1 MKNLI
6 TILFL
11 SLSISAYSQALFS
24 KRMKSVTDSGFCIDC
39 GDIKVEKDSAQFA
52 KLLTFITSHNY
63 INKTKGTVKFQVL
76 IDSVGSGR
84 VLSHTDT
91 TNSVLVQ
98 NIVHSLN
105 AFKGWKPA
113 STNSKLEPLVSVV
126 VAMEISNDKITG
138 DIQRAQESNDQ
149 LLTEKNSGT
158 FNNIAAPALTKH
170 KSRLNRVL
178 SISFGS
184 YGSNDLVSSVM
195 SAIGFSL
202 YERSGQLQPK
212 NSLIPLKG
220 QPYDPFNYNRNL
232 PSINFERNQ
241 TNQFWLAPLTIII
254 KSTEQ

>member
-6 TILFL
+6 TIFFL
-11 SLSISAYSQALFS
+11 STISISGYSQAIFP
-24 KRMKSVTDSGFCIDC
+24 KRVKSVSDAGFCLDC
-39 GDIKVEKDSAQFA
+39 GDIKAEKDNAQFT
-52 KLLTFITSHNY
+52 KLLNFISSHNY

-113 STNSKLEPLVSVV
+113 STNSKVEPLVSVV
-126 VAMEISNDKITG
+126 LAMEISNDKITG
-138 DIQRAQESNDQ
+138 NIQRLDESENQ
-149 LLTEKNSGT
+149 LFADNSGVFYNT
-158 FNNIAAPALTKH
+158 AAPALTKH

-178 SISFGS
+178 SISFGN
-184 YGSNDLVSSVM
+184 YGSNDIFSSVM

-202 YERSGQLQPK
+202 YERQGQSFTQ
-212 NSLIPLKG
+212 NSFVPLKG
-220 QPYDPFNYNRNL
+220 QPYDPFNFNKNL
-232 PSINFERNQ
+232 PQINIQQNQ
-241 TNQFWLAPLTIII
+241 ANQFWMASLVI